1 MCDME
6 NQEKKGNKKDT
17 LHTGFHIVLTVL
29 LIAQLI
35 SSIMYF
41 NYGRILSLKIVGW
54 SFWAISAVSGWLPI
68 YTLRKRGGVPK
79 GKSYVTTTKLV
90 DTGIYAI
97 VRHPQFLAGMLWSLA
112 FILIAQHWLVL
123 VLGIPIILI
132 WYLGIIEGDKS
143 GIEKFG
149 DDYKRYM
156 QRVPQMNFLVGL
168 IRVTRRTKKPPE

>member
-1 MCDME
+1 
-6 NQEKKGNKKDT
+6 
-17 LHTGFHIVLTVL
+17 
-29 LIAQLI
+29 
-35 SSIMYF
+35 
-41 NYGRILSLKIVGW
+41 
-54 SFWAISAVSGWLPI
+54 
-68 YTLRKRGGVPK
+68 VPK